1 MERLPN
7 RYRDNRENGKTILR
21 QTQLVELHLLHVLNE
36 LCVRHGLK
44 CYLAGGTL
52 LGAVRH
58 KGFIP
63 WDDDLDVY
71 IFREDYEKLLDI
83 LPHEL
88 PEDVYFEDETFLR
101 KENGLPRFKDN
112 YSTAIQYSSSRRLL
126 VNDHNG
132 IYIDIYILDK
142 ANCQSRIALW
152 IHRRLIT
159 SSVAY
164 RHNCFGPI
172 RFYDIGKR
180 MYFGAKMLIYSLM
193 WGLYQSVSK
202 EKKQRVCHLTA
213 SQREIYDEDMFHAPD
228 NDKEIQLEFE
238 DASFLV
244 PYKYDKILAMYYG
257 DYMRLPP
264 EDARVGYFDI
274 KLPFVKCLHPAA
286 IDWFKA
292 KEKERGK

>member
-7 RYRDNRENGKTILR
+7 RFRDNRESGETSLR
-21 QTQLVELHLLHVLNE
+21 QMQLVELHLLHVLVE
-36 LCVRHGLK
+36 LCNRHGLR

-63 WDDDLDVY
+63 WDDDLDVF
-71 IFREDYEKLLDI
+71 IFREDYEKLLKI
-83 LPHEL
+83 LPCEL

-132 IYIDIYILDK
+132 IFIDIFVLDR
-142 ANCQSRIALW
+142 ANCQSAMAKWIYRRRIV
-152 IHRRLIT
+152 

-180 MYFGAKMLIYSLM
+180 IYFGMKWMIYSFLW
-193 WGLYQSVSK
+193 WGHQIVSK
-202 EKKQRVCHLTA
+202 NKKQRICHQTA
-213 SQREIYDEDMFHAPD
+213 SLREIFEEDIFLTPD
-228 NDKEIQLEFE
+228 NATDRKLEFE
-238 DASFLV
+238 DDVFLV
-244 PYKYDKILAMYYG
+244 PYKYEMLLSLYYG
-257 DYMRLPP
+257 EYMKLPP
-264 EDARVGYFDI
+264 EDARVGYFNI
-274 KLPFVKCLHPAA
+274 KLPFVKGLHPAA
-286 IDWFKA
+286 MEWKNEGI
-292 KEKERGK
+292 